1 MIKTSSGIVEELTDG
16 NGNPIKA
23 VHIEGARVYQRAVI
37 SGTATGNV
45 SFKLY
50 RRGHNSQ
57 STFEIVPTTE
67 IVNGNE
73 VKTFSKVIDGY
84 KVTSLYMAF
93 RDQAQLISLELSG
106 LDTGNADTFF
116 YAFIDCSNLV
126 TIKGLSSLDVSQVT
140 NMERMF
146 ADCTAL
152 FDTGTHNYADT
163 FYLANWNTTSL
174 TNMMYMFINCSSLQ
188 SLYIRGW
195 HTSHVTNMDRL
206 FMNCTNLR
214 SISLANW
221 DFSAVEEAN
230 ATYMFSYC
238 SSLTSIVGPFSGI
251 HFSIDFSSCP
261 LNSTSI
267 TYILNGLATVTETKT
282 LTFKTSSWN
291 SVPASTKTSLMPTV
305 LSKGW
310 TIATR

>member
-23 VHIEGARVYQRAVI
+23 VHIEGTRVYQRAVI

-45 SFKLY
+45 SFAFQRYGRSFSFTL
-50 RRGHNSQ
+50 
-57 STFEIVPTTE
+57 TPTSE
-67 IVNGNE
+67 VVNGNE
-73 VKTFSKVIDGY
+73 VMTFSKVFDTY
-84 KVTSLYMAF
+84 KLTSLNRAFYERETLTSIDVGDLNTSQVTNMFYMF
-93 RDQAQLISLELSG
+93 LS
-106 LDTGNADTFF
+106 
-116 YAFIDCSNLV
+116 CPNLV

-140 NMERMF
+140 NMERLF
-146 ADCTAL
+146 GYCTSL
-152 FDTGTHNYADT
+152 VDTGTSGYPDT

-174 TNMMYMFINCSSLQ
+174 TNMMYMFLECSSLQ
-188 SLYIRGW
+188 GLYLRGW

-238 SSLTSIVGPFSGI
+238 PNLTNIVGPFSGI